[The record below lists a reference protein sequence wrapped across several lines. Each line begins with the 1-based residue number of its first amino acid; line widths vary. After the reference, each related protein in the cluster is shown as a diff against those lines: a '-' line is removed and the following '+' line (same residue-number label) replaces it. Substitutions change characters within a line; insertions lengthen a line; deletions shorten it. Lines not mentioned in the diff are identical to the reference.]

1 MIPRYSRK
9 EMSRIW
15 EPQNKFQKWLE
26 IEIVVCE
33 GWTELGEI
41 PKKSLKNI
49 KAKAAFDIT
58 RIDEIERE
66 VRHDVIAFLTSVSER
81 VGEDSRFIHMGLTSS
96 DVLDTSLALL
106 LREASDLVIDDIVK
120 LMNAIKKRAIEH
132 KDTPTIGRSH
142 GIHGEPTTFGWKLA
156 IWYEEMKRNLERMK
170 RAREVINY
178 GKISGAIGNYVHIPP
193 SIETY
198 VCKKLKLTPSPISTQ
213 ILQRDRHAEFFSTLA
228 IIASSLEKV
237 CCRNQASTADRG
249 FLRRKSF
256 FIKGKRDPS
265 AMPHKRN
272 PGTFRK
278 HNRLGKVSQI
288 LRNSFT

>member
-1 MIPRYSRK
+1 MK
-9 EMSRIW
+9 AGQNW
-15 EPQNKFQKWLE
+15 EKSP
-26 IEIVVCE
+26 
-33 GWTELGEI
+33 
-41 PKKSLKNI
+41 KSLSQNI
-49 KAKAAFDIT
+49 KAKAAFDIA
-58 RIDEIERE
+58 RIDEIEKE

-106 LREASDLVIDDIVK
+106 LREASDLIIDDIVQ
-120 LMNAIKKRAIEH
+120 LMDAIKKRAIEH

-228 IIASSLEKV
+228 IIASSLEKFAV
-237 CCRNQASTADRG
+237 EIRHLQRNR
-249 FLRRKSF
+249 SF
-256 FIKGKRDPS
+256 
-265 AMPHKRN
+265 
-272 PGTFRK
+272 
-278 HNRLGKVSQI
+278 
-288 LRNSFT
+288 